1 MPRWWT
7 GLRFLGGAA
16 LAIGAAWG
24 ASELLDPVYPATRAS
39 MAAFRERSSQ
49 VAVVT
54 VGNSHSRAISFAA
67 LDMPGVHFWLDGQDA
82 FEAGFLARYA
92 AERAPRLRYVLLSAS
107 YDFNYHENTMA
118 GSVDR
123 TGPRREIYGR
133 TPTLEY
139 MPGDFSPWAG
149 AKVAPVARPDHWRG
163 VARRLLRPPVPV
175 RDPVTGWDGVP
186 SPVPTDEAL
195 ARYGLMRATQQR
207 DGKKEALALDPAIS
221 GRVVGSLER
230 LARDLRSRGIYLVL
244 YTPPYHESF
253 RRHFPRGAA
262 ELRGALTPLLQ
273 RNPNAVWLDF
283 SADTAFTAHREF
295 FHNSSHLSPRGA
307 RAFSASLA
315 ACLRRLSA
323 TGTPPSAPCQPA
335 GGR

>member
-1 MPRWWT
+1 MHRWWT

-16 LAIGAAWG
+16 LLLAAAWG

-49 VAVVT
+49 VEVVT
-54 VGNSHSRAISFAA
+54 VGNSHSRAVSFAA
-67 LDMPGVHFWLDGQDA
+67 LRMPGVHFWLDGQDA

-123 TGPRREIYGR
+123 SGPRREIYGR
-133 TPTLEY
+133 TPTLGY
-139 MPGDFSPWAG
+139 LPGDFSLWAG
-149 AKVAPVARPDHWRG
+149 AKVAPVVRPDHWRG
-163 VARRLLRPPVPV
+163 VARRLLRPSV
-175 RDPVTGWDGVP
+175 RVRGPVTGWDDAP
-186 SPVPTDEAL
+186 SPVPSDEAL

-207 DGKKEALALDPAIS
+207 DGKREAIALDPAIS

-230 LARDLRSRGIYLVL
+230 LARELRGRGIHLVL

-253 RRHFPRGAA
+253 RGHFPHGAD

-273 RNPNAVWLDF
+273 RNQNTVWLDF
-283 SADTAFTAHREF
+283 SADTAFTAHRELF
-295 FHNSSHLSPRGA
+295 FNSSHLSPRGSKV
-307 RAFSASLA
+307 FSARLGE
-315 ACLRRLSA
+315 CLRRLSA
-323 TGTPPSAPCQPA
+323 AAALPDACHA
-335 GGR
+335 ARAH